1 MASDKKPEWG
11 AIRTEYIGGGT
22 SYRKLAE
29 KYSVSLKT
37 LSDRASREGWV
48 EERNKVR
55 DKGALKAIQ
64 KRADAIANNATKIE
78 RARSLA
84 IERLIS
90 ALESMPQKGGSH
102 SRQVITDGGK
112 RIIVDYDL
120 PAIVSAL
127 EKLSEGITF
136 NSDYEPVKVVFDV

>member
-1 MASDKKPEWG
+1 MAHQPDWG

-22 SYRKLAE
+22 SYRKLAK

-90 ALESMPQKGGSH
+90 ALENMPQKGGSH

-120 PAIVSAL
+120 PAIVASL
-127 EKLSEGITF
+127 EKLSEGMLDS
-136 NSDYEPVKVVFDV
+136 NDYKPVKVVFDV

>member
-1 MASDKKPEWG
+1 MQGKKPDWG
-11 AIRTEYIGGGT
+11 AIRTEYIGGDT
-22 SYRKLAE
+22 SYRKLAK
-29 KYSVSLKT
+29 KYSVSLT
-37 LSDRASREGWV
+37 VLSNKAAREGWV
-48 EERNKVR
+48 KDR
-55 DKGALKAIQ
+55 DSARDRGASKAVQ
-64 KRADAIANNATKIE
+64 KKADAIANNATKIE